1 MAKVKNIK
9 KEATKKISEEHLAK
23 LQGIVKELN
32 NMQMQIGG
40 LEAQKADLLTQMRS
54 GREIL
59 DGLRKEMEEAYGN
72 VQIDINTG
80 VIVEDAVN
88 S

>member
-1 MAKVKNIK
+1 MAKVKNMK
-9 KEATKKISEEHLAK
+9 KEAPKQISEEHLGK
-23 LQGIVKELN
+23 LQGIVKEIN

-40 LEAQKADLLTQMRS
+40 LEAQKAEVLKQLTA

-59 DGLRKEMEEAYGN
+59 DGLRKEMEEAYGD
-72 VQIDINTG
+72 VQIDISTG
-80 VIVEDAVN
+80 AIIEDAAN

>member
-9 KEATKKISEEHLAK
+9 ETPKQISEEHLAK
-23 LQGIVKELN
+23 LQGIVKEIN

-40 LEAQKADLLTQMRS
+40 LEAQKHEVLKQLSA

-59 DGLRKEMEEAYGN
+59 DGLRSEMEEAYGD

-80 VIVEDAVN
+80 AIIEDATAN

>member
-9 KEATKKISEEHLAK
+9 ETPKQISEDHLSK
-23 LQGIVKELN
+23 LQGIVKEIN

-40 LEAQKADLLTQMRS
+40 LEAQKAEVLKQMSS

-59 DGLRKEMEEAYGN
+59 DGLRKEMEEAYGD

-80 VIVEDAVN
+80 AIIEDAAN